1 MIRTYLNISHLCVVR
16 RRADAR
22 RSGRALRAQPI
33 GPGLFSRF
41 SALLVAALRIIPDS
55 AALHPGYVVQCS
67 PDEAQRNPGAIA
79 KVYLKISL
87 IMVLNCLPVGLSAD
101 TTYVIDKLL
110 VGVHQEKDLDS
121 AIIKVLPTGTRLEVL
136 RREGELAYIEDPD
149 QTRGWVDVAY
159 LTIERPAELRV
170 AELERDKTALESRI
184 QTLQQQPSTGAPV
197 IDNTAEV
204 RAAQAQIEALTK
216 ENTDLKGKLSGERL
230 RAGKFQSELSA
241 LRAEVKQTETPPDVR
256 ITELE
261 RIRKELGNS
270 LEDATER
277 ITKLEAQSSK
287 EDVAALL
294 PMVLEAYAT
303 TLLVFVGAIAILAFG
318 IGVYCM
324 DLLIRKR
331 HGGFRV

>member
-1 MIRTYLNISHLCVVR
+1 M
-16 RRADAR
+16 
-22 RSGRALRAQPI
+22 RAQPV
-33 GPGLFSRF
+33 GPGLFSRI
-41 SALLVAALRIIPDS
+41 SALLIAALRIIPDS
-55 AALHPGYVVQCS
+55 AALHPGYIARRSLDV
-67 PDEAQRNPGAIA
+67 AQRNPGVIV
-79 KVYLKISL
+79 KVYPGITL
-87 IMVLNCLPVGLSAD
+87 IMVLSCLPVGLSAD
-101 TTYVIDKLL
+101 TTYVIDRLL

-159 LTIERPAELRV
+159 LTIKRPAELRI

-184 QTLQQQPSTGAPV
+184 RTLQQQPSTGAPAT
-197 IDNTAEV
+197 DNTADL

-261 RIRKELGNS
+261 RIRNELGNS
-270 LEDATER
+270 LDDARER

-294 PMVLEAYAT
+294 PMVFEAYGM
-303 TLLVFVGAIAILAFG
+303 TLLVFVVGIAILAFG